1 MRLVLL
7 RHGMTPAN
15 EAHLY
20 CGATDVALSARGREQ
35 LLARRLRVRYPA
47 LDGLIKITSGMLRT
61 DETLQILFGAA
72 PDRREP
78 ALREMDFGRFEM
90 RSYLQL
96 KEDADYQRWI
106 ADETGAVST
115 PGGESAAAFHRRVA
129 AAFDALRED
138 ALVVCHGGVIAA
150 RMGQLF
156 PEEGRNLYQW
166 QPDFGLGYALVLE
179 RGAWS
184 YAPIEEE

>member
-1 MRLVLL
+1 MKLVLL

-15 EAHLY
+15 EARLY
-20 CGATDVALSARGREQ
+20 CGSTDVALSDKGRAQ
-35 LLARRLRVRYPA
+35 LRARRTRVRYPA
-47 LDGLIKITSGMLRT
+47 IDGLERITSGMRRT
-61 DETLQILFGAA
+61 DETLQILFGVE

-90 RSYLQL
+90 HSYAQL

-106 ADETGAVST
+106 ADETGAVPT
-115 PGGESAAAFHRRVA
+115 PGGESTAAFRRRVA
-129 AAFDALRED
+129 AAFDALHRD